1 MQPRHPR
8 KPAASSHTRCDFES
22 CSDRDLACLGADKC
36 SACIN
41 SASLDLGLWTISLAA
56 CKRRKPKGRFAHRL
70 MCGVARK
77 ESYWMQKKQA
87 FLSHVPN
94 TLKERF
100 CAQHCIMQV
109 AGRMMHPSVEK
120 AQAEV
125 AKRKS
130 RGLYMAAP
138 THWTQALSLS
148 AESGGPA
155 SDTSGTLARTMAY
168 GYTHQEPQTCLHM
181 LPGTTLARKQRRCNG
196 REEFRPCWTWHG

>member
-1 MQPRHPR
+1 
-8 KPAASSHTRCDFES
+8 
-22 CSDRDLACLGADKC
+22 
-36 SACIN
+36 
-41 SASLDLGLWTISLAA
+41 
-56 CKRRKPKGRFAHRL
+56 
-70 MCGVARK
+70 
-77 ESYWMQKKQA
+77 MQKKQA

-109 AGRMMHPSVEK
+109 AGRMMHAAVEK

-155 SDTSGTLARTMAY
+155 SETSGTLARTRAHVPWPMDIHIKNLRLAY
-168 GYTHQEPQTCLHM
+168 TCCRVPPWPESRGDATAERSLD
-181 LPGTTLARKQRRCNG
+181 LVGLGTA
-196 REEFRPCWTWHG
+196 EV